1 MCVSFCFLFPFTIC
15 TFGSRFFWHVGKLCV
30 STNITKNTKT
40 HMVSHPF
47 PSFQISIPHVFF
59 EVLDCVSPYFFR
71 QTHPWGCYD
80 DAWWGYDALALFG
93 RHKGPLSHDTLRMA
107 LRRIS
112 AKMVASPA
120 LSQAWMWGEVRRIVA
135 ANVFSK
141 WWFQICSIFIHIWGE
156 NDPIWRVYFFKG
168 VQTTNQFV
176 FFHHRFFLVWCVYR
190 LATCKPVTDKS
201 IS

>member
-71 QTHPWGCYD
+71 QTHPWGVMMMHGGAMMPWPYSVAIRVLCPTTRC
-80 DAWWGYDALALFG
+80 AW
-93 RHKGPLSHDTLRMA
+93 H
-107 LRRIS
+107 S
-112 AKMVASPA
+112 AEYP
-120 LSQAWMWGEVRRIVA
+120 Q
-135 ANVFSK
+135 K
-141 WWFQICSIFIHIWGE
+141 WWHLQRCRRRDVRGSKEDCCCKRFFKVVVSNMFYFHPYLGGKWSNLTSIFFQRRSNHQ
-156 NDPIWRVYFFKG
+156 PVCFFSPPVFLG
-168 VQTTNQFV
+168 MMCLQTS
-176 FFHHRFFLVWCVYR
+176 HL
-190 LATCKPVTDKS
+190 
-201 IS
+201 